1 MSGKFWQLFW
11 KTGVLDMGLRLIG
24 IDTEIASYEVWNDL
38 IADSTDHVS
47 NEDNCANT
55 RIAVGMTRIL
65 FVAFAVVVEG
75 LPCHAD
81 NTQEEDEIV

>member
-24 IDTEIASYEVWNDL
+24 FDTEIASYEIWNDL
-38 IADSTDHVS
+38 IADSIDLVS
-47 NEDNCANT
+47 DADSCANT
-55 RIAVGMTRIL
+55 RIAVGMQQIL
-65 FVAFAVVVEG
+65 FAAFVVVVEG
-75 LPCHAD
+75 LPCRGD